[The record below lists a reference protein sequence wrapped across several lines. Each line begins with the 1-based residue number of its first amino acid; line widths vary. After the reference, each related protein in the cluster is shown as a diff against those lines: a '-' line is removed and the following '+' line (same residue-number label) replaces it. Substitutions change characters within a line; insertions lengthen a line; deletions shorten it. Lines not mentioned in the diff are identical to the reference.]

1 MNSDWRSSAA
11 DVVIVGGGYSGT
23 MLAAEL
29 ARRGKRAMPM
39 LDCPPDSLRVVI
51 VEGGGR
57 AGRGAAYST
66 DEPAHLLNVTAGR
79 MSAWANRPDDFAEA
93 VAGEGYSKAD
103 FVPRMRFGAYL
114 TDILQQSKA
123 EVVEGWAV
131 GAERN
136 GAGWTVRLSDGRMV
150 EAKALALAG
159 GNMSPNRPAYAR
171 DLPEHLFVN
180 DPWSDSGRAALRR
193 VAASDGEVL
202 IIGTGLT
209 MVDVVLSLDEA
220 GHRGAITAL
229 SRRGLVPRGHGASE
243 GPPPQAT
250 GVPDGDLMALWRWV
264 RRRSGQIGW
273 RAAVASL
280 RDCTQG
286 LWARLPIESQAR
298 FLRHARPWWD
308 VHRHRIAPAVAARL
322 KRLIGED
329 RLSIRAGRVR
339 SMAATGE
346 GLEVVIAPRGEERER
361 MLKVALAINC
371 TGPSHGLAKTKDP
384 LLADL
389 RDQGAI
395 RADPLGLAID
405 VAADSRAVGAE
416 RLWVVGPLSKAA
428 FWEIVAVPDIR
439 HQVAAVAEAIA
450 QELGDDGGEG

>member
-1 MNSDWRSSAA
+1 MKSDGRGPAA
-11 DVVIVGGGYSGT
+11 DVIIVGGGYSGT
-23 MLAAEL
+23 MLAAQL
-29 ARRGKRAMPM
+29 ARRGTGA
-39 LDCPPDSLRVVI
+39 VI
-51 VEGGGR
+51 IEGGGR

-79 MSAWANRPDDFAEA
+79 MSAWADRQDDFAKA
-93 VAGEGYSKAD
+93 VAGEGYAPGD

-114 TDILQQSKA
+114 RDILDQSKA
-123 EVVEGWAV
+123 EVVDGWAV
-131 GAERN
+131 GAERD
-136 GAGWTVRLSDGRMV
+136 GDGWTVRLSDGRTV
-150 EAKALALAG
+150 AG
-159 GNMSPNRPAYAR
+159 TAR
-171 DLPEHLFVN
+171 DLPEQLFVN
-180 DPWSDSGRAALRR
+180 DPWSDGGRAALRR
-193 VAASDGEVL
+193 VAASGGEVL

-220 GHRGAITAL
+220 GHRGGISAV
-229 SRRGLVPRGHGASE
+229 SRRGLVPRGHGEAE
-243 GPPPQAT
+243 GPPPQAI
-250 GVPDGDLMALWRWV
+250 GVPDGDLMELWRWV
-264 RRRSGQIGW
+264 RRRSGQVGW
-273 RAAVASL
+273 RAAVGSL

-286 LWARLPIESQAR
+286 LWARLPIEQQSR

-322 KRLIGED
+322 KRLIGEG

-339 SMAATGE
+339 SMAVAGE
-346 GLEVVIAPRGEERER
+346 GLEVVIAPRGGERER
-361 MLKVALAINC
+361 TLKVALAINC
-371 TGPSHGLAKTKDP
+371 TGPSHGLARTRDP

-439 HQVAAVAEAIA
+439 HQVAAVAEAIS
-450 QELGDDGGEG
+450 QELHEDGRQD